1 VPAAAAG
8 KAELLYEEDDAPVEV
23 EAGTALHKPCEA
35 AGVPF
40 SCIEGTCKSCV
51 IDVKEGMENLSP
63 YAPAEQNLLGD
74 QGTKRLACQT
84 KILKGRVKYSY

>member
-1 VPAAAAG
+1 MPPPQPQPQPQPQHQPPPRTPPPSSPRDTPSPPPSSLKGDQLAP
-8 KAELLYEEDDAPVEV
+8 PVEV

-51 IDVKEGMENLSP
+51 PGP
-63 YAPAEQNLLGD
+63 
-74 QGTKRLACQT
+74 
-84 KILKGRVKYSY
+84 RVTPDPGGGGGHA